1 MTKARPLRGE
11 YYHPLPLFAHIE
23 SKRNI
28 PNMII
33 NSTLI
38 FCLIPEL
45 KEALVGL
52 KVREILVS
60 ADHKELLLCLRDKNK
75 ETSLFFCAHPLD
87 CRIEIWGK
95 EETEKH
101 KMNYQKTN
109 LFSFAEGGYVQKIE
123 QLDFDRVIKI
133 SCERKTQFGTGASF
147 SLIFELTGRNSNVV
161 LVKKDEMIV
170 DCLRKIDVT
179 QNRFRQILP
188 GIKYVL
194 PPTPTKRNPFSTSKE
209 EFVKLI
215 RTGDQSISEWLSSHF
230 TGVDR
235 LLVQKII
242 IESGL
247 DLGKKISQ
255 ITEEEIALL
264 WKTFSQTFEKIS
276 KHNFSF
282 QIINDRN
289 DDPKAI
295 SCVDL
300 PFISED
306 QKIHYPSLNSAVKS
320 FFSGKLEREKRKREV
335 YKLSSVVHQTLEKLK
350 KREKKIEEDF
360 KQAERFEEYKRFGE
374 LLMMNKETIKKGA
387 TSVKLIDVFDPAHPM
402 MEILLDSKF
411 SAIRNAR
418 VYFKKYKKAKD
429 ALSIIKKRKSET
441 EDRIAHL
448 EEISTQLLMPVEKID
463 LGEQGQNLI
472 RLGLLRQTKSQT
484 KRTKKREFSPRR
496 FLTKSGW
503 EILVGRNN
511 RENDYLTFKFA
522 HPDDLWFHA
531 QDIPGSHVL
540 LRRKDKKSEPSLSE
554 IKEAARVSAYFSKA
568 RREKKAEVIYTQAKH
583 VRKPKV
589 GKPGLA
595 LVGKE
600 KSILVEPGLP
610 AGPDTEPAPNL
621 S

>member
-1 MTKARPLRGE
+1 MLSSTTTFCPYG
-11 YYHPLPLFAHIE
+11 E

-28 PNMII
+28 TNMVI

-60 ADHKELLLCLRDKNK
+60 ADHKELLFCLRDKNK
-75 ETSLFFCAHPLD
+75 ETSLFFCTHPLD
-87 CRIEIWGK
+87 CRIEFWGK

-101 KMNYQKTN
+101 KTNYQKTN

-123 QLDFDRVIKI
+123 QLDFDRIIKI
-133 SCERKTQFGTGASF
+133 SCEKESQFGTGEPF
-147 SLIFELTGRNSNVV
+147 DLIFELAGRNANLV
-161 LVKKDEMIV
+161 LVKKDGMIV

-188 GIKYVL
+188 GIKYVP
-194 PPTPTKRNPFSTSKE
+194 PPTPTKKNPFSTSKE
-209 EFVKLI
+209 ESTRLI
-215 RTGDQSISEWLSSHF
+215 RTDDQSISEWLSSHF

-247 DLGKKISQ
+247 DLGKKISR

-289 DDPKAI
+289 GDPKAI

-300 PFISED
+300 PFIPED
-306 QKIHYPSLNSAVKS
+306 QKIHYPSLNSAIKG

-335 YKLSSVVHQTLEKLK
+335 HKLSSVVHQTLEKLK

-374 LLMMNKETIKKGA
+374 LLMMNKESIKRGE
-387 TSVKLIDVFDPAHPM
+387 TSVRLTDVFDPAHPM
-402 MEILLDSKF
+402 MEIPLDSRLG
-411 SAIRNAR
+411 AIKNSQA
-418 VYFKKYKKAKD
+418 YFKKYKKAKD

-441 EDRIAHL
+441 EDQIAYL
-448 EEISTQLLMPVEKID
+448 EEIFTQLLMPAEEID
-463 LGEQGQNLI
+463 LKEQRQDLI
-472 RLGLLRQTKSQT
+472 RLGLLRPTKT
-484 KRTKKREFSPRR
+484 RTKEKKKKEFSPRR
-496 FLTKSGW
+496 FLTKSGR
-503 EILVGRNN
+503 EIFVGRNN
-511 RENDYLTFKFA
+511 KENDYLTFKFA
-522 HPDDLWFHA
+522 QPDDLWFHA
-531 QDIPGSHVL
+531 QDVSGSHVL
-540 LRRKDKKSEPSLSE
+540 LKRKNKKTDPSFSD
-554 IKEAARVSAYFSKA
+554 IKEAASVAVYFSKA
-568 RREKKAEVIYTQAKH
+568 KKEKRAVVIYTQAKY
-583 VRKPKV
+583 VRKPKR

-600 KSILVEPGLP
+600 KSVLVEPGLP
-610 AGPDTEPAPNL
+610 AGSSGPGEGPAPDL